1 MIDDISQSIHKV
13 KLSLYEHQ
21 IYITECVIQLW
32 NYIFMIV
39 HIRLSLVVEVVL
51 DTQLRPMCK
60 SADDTVPLVM
70 GMVMLF
76 RLTLIRLKS
85 LESQTDQQLRCN
97 EHVVICSLKQWNPS
111 I

>member
-1 MIDDISQSIHKV
+1 MVDDISQSIHKV

-32 NYIFMIV
+32 NHVFIIL
-39 HIRLSLVVEVVL
+39 HIRLSLVIEVVL

-60 SADDTVPLVM
+60 LADDTVPLVM

-76 RLTLIRLKS
+76 RLTLIRLQS
-85 LESQTDQQLRCN
+85 LASRTD
-97 EHVVICSLKQWNPS
+97 P
-111 I
+111 